1 MKTIDLRKGRHSL
14 KEVLVLAKSE
24 AVLIHSPSGEDFL
37 LENADEFD
45 REVAALGGSE
55 KFMSFLKTRSTEK
68 GDIPLSTV
76 SEKRGMYRRL
86 HGGKRRPSGAR

>member
-37 LENADEFD
+37 LENANEFD

-55 KFMSFLKTRSTEK
+55 KFMAFLKTRSTEK
-68 GDIPLSTV
+68 GDVPLSKV
-76 SEKRGMYRRL
+76 REKRGMHRRS
-86 HGGKRRPSGAR
+86 HGAKRQPSTG